1 MKKYN
6 SLDMKGR
13 LYDYAL
19 EADENQKGNVVKGEI
34 SVEVD
39 ADGTVVKLRFYVNEI
54 TNAGKVN
61 RTYGVLESMLAGNY
75 QTVVA
80 DGDDASWMAFTG
92 SIDVSYFKG
101 RENNDLIRS
110 QKLRGGFVNE
120 NKKKEYCN
128 KWKLDLIITDVTEVE
143 EDLEKQ
149 LDRFVKVGGYLVDD
163 YRERVMEVEVQ
174 ARSDKS
180 MDYIL
185 GNITP
190 TQDNPYFVSTWGQI
204 QRLSRLVTRKNAFG
218 EDDTEEYQTLKFTI
232 SGMNPECYDIGEEN
246 VLGLDTYQEMCDAL
260 KEHKEEILDKS
271 DDDSGSGPVPKLA
284 F

>member
-19 EADENQKGNVVKGEI
+19 EADENQKGNVIKGEV

-39 ADGTVVKLRFYVNEI
+39 SDGTVVKLRFYVNEV

-61 RTYGVLESMLAGNY
+61 KTYGVLESMLAGNY
-75 QTVVA
+75 ETVVA
-80 DGDDASWMAFTG
+80 DGDNAYWLSFTG
-92 SIDVSYFKG
+92 SLDVSYFKG
-101 RENNDLIRS
+101 RDSDELIRS
-110 QKLRGGFVNE
+110 QKLRGGFIND
-120 NKKKEYCN
+120 NKKKEYSN
-128 KWKLDLIITDVTEVE
+128 KWKLDFIITDVTEIE
-143 EDLEKQ
+143 ADLEKQ

-163 YRERVMEVEVQ
+163 YRCRVMEVEVQ
-174 ARSDKS
+174 ARSEKA
-180 MDYIL
+180 MNYIV

-190 TQDNPYFVSTWGQI
+190 TQDNPYFVSTWGQV

-218 EDDTEEYQTLKFTI
+218 EDDTEEYQSFKFTI

-246 VLGLDTYQEMCDAL
+246 VLGLETYQKMCDAL
-260 KEHKEEILDKS
+260 KEHKEEILEKADDNDS
-271 DDDSGSGPVPKLA
+271 DTGIKLA